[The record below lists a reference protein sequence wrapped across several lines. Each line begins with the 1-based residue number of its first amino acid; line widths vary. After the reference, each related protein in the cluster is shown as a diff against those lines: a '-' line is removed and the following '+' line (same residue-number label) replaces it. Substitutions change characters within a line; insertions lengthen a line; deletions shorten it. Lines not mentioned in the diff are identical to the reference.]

1 MPGRCRVTDMS
12 IEAWHGRSGPVA
24 PSPARRDA
32 VSLRRGRLEAG
43 NVGSH
48 DYHPL
53 HQTGTTP
60 LPVLDRFSCASR
72 KNSKNGHRRPF
83 PHSFPSPSRHTTP
96 ALCQPSKT
104 RQHIPRDGCD
114 SVKPPFSYNTIM
126 GLTCP
131 APARLSF
138 PSL

>member
-1 MPGRCRVTDMS
+1 MS

-72 KNSKNGHRRPF
+72 KNSKKWPSSPFSPFLPF
-83 PHSFPSPSRHTTP
+83 PIPSHNPRPVPAFKDETTHSSR
-96 ALCQPSKT
+96 
-104 RQHIPRDGCD
+104 
-114 SVKPPFSYNTIM
+114 
-126 GLTCP
+126 
-131 APARLSF
+131 RLR
-138 PSL
+138 LRETAIQL